1 MKAKT
6 LLSIFNGD
14 YSCIERPTSKDK
26 RYTENL
32 SKCISI
38 EENLEKILEPD
49 TYSLVEKLLEYHNIM
64 SIVELEDTFVEGFS
78 LAVTLLLEAL
88 LKK

>member
-6 LLSIFNGD
+6 LISIYNGD
-14 YSCIERPTSKDK
+14 YSCIERPTSKDN

-38 EENLEKILEPD
+38 EENLEKILEPN

-64 SIVELEDTFVEGFS
+64 SIVELEDTFVERFS
-78 LAVTLLLEAL
+78 LAVFLLLEAL

>member
-88 LKK
+88 SKK

>member
-6 LLSIFNGD
+6 LLSIYNGD

-26 RYTENL
+26 RYTDNL

-38 EENLEKILEPD
+38 EENLEKILEHD

-64 SIVELEDTFVEGFS
+64 SIEELEDTFVEGFS
-78 LAVTLLLEAL
+78 LAVTLLLESL
-88 LKK
+88 SKK

>member
-14 YSCIERPTSKDK
+14 YSCIERPNSKDK

-88 LKK
+88 SKK

>member
-1 MKAKT
+1 MKAKA

-38 EENLEKILEPD
+38 EENLERILEPD

-88 LKK
+88 SEK

>member
-38 EENLEKILEPD
+38 EENFVSYDEP
-49 TYSLVEKLLEYHNIM
+49 TKTLNIRGLKL
-64 SIVELEDTFVEGFS
+64 
-78 LAVTLLLEAL
+78 
-88 LKK
+88 

>member
-6 LLSIFNGD
+6 LISIYIGD

-26 RYTENL
+26 QYRENL

-88 LKK
+88 SKK

>member
-64 SIVELEDTFVEGFS
+64 SIVELEDTFIEGFS

-88 LKK
+88 SKK

>member
-1 MKAKT
+1 MKAKA

-78 LAVTLLLEAL
+78 LAVALLLEAL
-88 LKK
+88 SEK

>member
-38 EENLEKILEPD
+38 EENLEKNRKEN
-49 TYSLVEKLLEYHNIM
+49 ENNNGFREYKM
-64 SIVELEDTFVEGFS
+64 
-78 LAVTLLLEAL
+78 
-88 LKK
+88 

>member
-1 MKAKT
+1 MKARA
-6 LLSIFNGD
+6 LLSIYNGD

-64 SIVELEDTFVEGFS
+64 SIVEL
-78 LAVTLLLEAL
+78 
-88 LKK
+88 

>member
-1 MKAKT
+1 MKAKA

-88 LKK
+88 SKK

>member
-32 SKCISI
+32 FKCISI

-49 TYSLVEKLLEYHNIM
+49 TYSLIEKLL
-64 SIVELEDTFVEGFS
+64 
-78 LAVTLLLEAL
+78 AL
-88 LKK
+88 